1 MNVDDFPDGFPDG
14 FLRNLGALRSTYV
27 YQLTTCTI
35 SLAAT
40 KSWRG
45 AEQAAAA
52 NGPTEATTMKKNPNP
67 PRSQAPGPWSK
78 HLHA

>member
-1 MNVDDFPDGFPDG
+1 MV
-14 FLRNLGALRSTYV
+14 FLMVSCATLERCGVRTCTV
-27 YQLTTCTI
+27 QLTTCAI